1 MKTRTKVAGGL
12 TAATLAAAAAFITP
26 WEGVRTLAY
35 RDPVGIWT
43 VCIGETEGVK
53 PGDRY
58 TAAQCT
64 DMLKKKLPRYW
75 NEIAACMGPELVD
88 RQTEQ
93 RKVAFISFAYNV
105 GSGAFCRST
114 LLRKLRAGDVR
125 GACNEL
131 PRWDKAGGQ
140 SLRGLTRR
148 RKAERELCLEGL

>member
-1 MKTRTKVAGGL
+1 MKIRTKVAGGL

-58 TAAQCT
+58 TPAQCT
-64 DMLKKKLPRYW
+64 EMLKKKLPRYW

-105 GSGAFCRST
+105 GSSAFCRST

>member
-26 WEGVRTLAY
+26 WEGIRTLAY
-35 RDPVGIWT
+35 RDPIGVWT

-58 TAAQCT
+58 TVEHCT
-64 DMLKKKLPRYW
+64 YMLIKKLPRYW
-75 NEIAACMGPELVD
+75 GEIAACMGPELVS

-93 RKVAFISFAYNV
+93 RKVAFLSFAYNV

-131 PRWDKAGGQ
+131 LRWNKAGGNA
-140 SLRGLTRR
+140 LRGLTRR
-148 RKAERELCLEGL
+148 REAERKLCLEGT